1 MSDPFLEALA
11 AAQSTFGPP
20 AEPLRRLYHDD
31 HGHPLF
37 YSQED
42 LPGKY
47 VDVTPDQFMI
57 GSMRVRVRDGK
68 LIENQRLAT
77 PKLVPA
83 DSGTPCHPQDITIV
97 VTENKPHQRWQIKK

>member
-11 AAQSTFGPP
+11 AAQAAFQAPT
-20 AEPLRRLYHDD
+20 EPLRRLYHDD
-31 HGHPLF
+31 RGLPLF

-47 VDVTPDQFMI
+47 IDVTAAQFMI

-68 LIENQRLAT
+68 LVENQRLET
-77 PKLVPA
+77 PKLVPG
-83 DSGTPCHPQDITIV
+83 DSGTPCHPQDVLIIV
-97 VTENKPHQRWQIKK
+97 SETKSHQRWQIKK